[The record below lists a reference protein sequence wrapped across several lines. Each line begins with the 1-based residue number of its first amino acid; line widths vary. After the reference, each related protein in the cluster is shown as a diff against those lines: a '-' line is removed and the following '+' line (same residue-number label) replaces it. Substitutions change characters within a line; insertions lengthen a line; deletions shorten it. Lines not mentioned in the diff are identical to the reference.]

1 MQRVRD
7 QFAGASA
14 RGTARWRGAW
24 ESVILAS
31 IAASVSWLIAHDVL
45 GHPQPFF
52 APIAA
57 AISLSTSRIQ
67 RSRRI
72 VQMVSGVLLGIAVAE
87 VLSALIGTGTVAIG
101 VIAFVTLAIAVLLG
115 AGFVGEGLMFA
126 NQAVASAILVV
137 ALHRAGTGSERAVD
151 VLVGG
156 AVAFL
161 LGTVMFPANPL
172 TILFGAERDVLRTLA
187 AAVRGATAQTATTPA
202 PHPDRDA
209 DSQRRRRPVDED
221 WTLAVGYQVHQ
232 RLAVLA
238 RARSTAR
245 ANVRVAP
252 RRWRLRRIVDAEDAR
267 TAQLDLL
274 ANAVV
279 GLVRAAT
286 VDEGPLPE
294 PLAEQIDALGATL
307 GRLADT
313 AQPWPEALREQ
324 ARAVATDA
332 AAYAATIHLER
343 GATTTAILGAT
354 AMDLSLLVRK
364 GQ

>member
-1 MQRVRD
+1 
-7 QFAGASA
+7 
-14 RGTARWRGAW
+14 
-24 ESVILAS
+24 
-31 IAASVSWLIAHDVL
+31 
-45 GHPQPFF
+45 
-52 APIAA
+52 
-57 AISLSTSRIQ
+57 
-67 RSRRI
+67 
-72 VQMVSGVLLGIAVAE
+72 MVTGVLLGIAVAE

-115 AGFVGEGLMFA
+115 EGFVGEGLMFA

-156 AVAFL
+156 AVAFV

-187 AAVRGATAQTATTPA
+187 AAVRQSTERTATTPN
-202 PHPDRDA
+202 PHPSRDPPPG
-209 DSQRRRRPVDED
+209 RRRRPVDED
-221 WTLAVGYQVHQ
+221 WTLAMGYEVHQ
-232 RLAVLA
+232 RLATLA

-252 RRWRLRRIVDAEDAR
+252 RRWRLRSQVDAENER

-286 VDEGPLPE
+286 VDEGPLPVG
-294 PLAEQIDALGATL
+294 LAEQIDALGATL
-307 GRLADT
+307 GQLAET
-313 AQPWPEALREQ
+313 AQPWPQPLRNKV
-324 ARAVATDA
+324 RTVANE
-332 AAYAATIHLER
+332 AATFASSIHLER

-354 AMDLSLLVRK
+354 ALDLSLLVAGRD
-364 GQ
+364 